1 MKKIFNIAFM
11 IAIASLAMISCKKE
25 SLKYEGPVLAHF
37 NGVEGSYFVDEAEET
52 FKIQLGITKPNDADV
67 TLTIKV
73 NTEESTAVEGED
85 FTLESNQ
92 IIIKA
97 GEVVTDLIVKGNF
110 ENLDEPK
117 KVVLEIESSDKSAQ
131 YDQTYNMTIQ
141 RFCPFVRDEFV
152 GLYGF
157 VSEFWNSDADGNPIL
172 DDDGN
177 PISVEVEAIA
187 DPEDENAILFK
198 DLYEEG
204 IDIKVILD
212 ASNKSN
218 FVTSFPKQKGWTSG
232 AYGDVSLSSGSGKF
246 SACDKTLS
254 YGTEHTV
261 SAGSF
266 GKEQAFFTKIE

>member
-1 MKKIFNIAFM
+1 MKKIFNIAFTVV
-11 IAIASLAMISCKKE
+11 LATLTMVSCKKE
-25 SLKYEGPVLAHF
+25 SLKYDGPVLAHF
-37 NGVEGSYFVDEAEET
+37 NGATGSYFVEEEGESS
-52 FKIQLGITKPNDADV
+52 FPIPIGITKPNDADV

-73 NTEESTAVEGED
+73 LTDESTAVEGED
-85 FTLESNQ
+85 FTLQSSQ
-92 IIIKA
+92 VTIKA
-97 GEVVTDLIVKGNF
+97 GEVISELVVLGNF
-110 ENLDEPK
+110 AGLDEQK
-117 KVVLEIESSDKSAQ
+117 SVVFEIESSDKSAQ
-131 YDQTYNMTIQ
+131 YDQTYTLTML

-157 VSEFWNSDADGNPIL
+157 VSEFWNSDAE
-172 DDDGN
+172 GN

-212 ASNKSN
+212 ASDKSN

-254 YGTEHTV
+254 YETEHTV

>member
-1 MKKIFNIAFM
+1 
-11 IAIASLAMISCKKE
+11 
-25 SLKYEGPVLAHF
+25 
-37 NGVEGSYFVDEAEET
+37 
-52 FKIQLGITKPNDADV
+52 
-67 TLTIKV
+67 
-73 NTEESTAVEGED
+73 
-85 FTLESNQ
+85 
-92 IIIKA
+92 
-97 GEVVTDLIVKGNF
+97 
-110 ENLDEPK
+110 
-117 KVVLEIESSDKSAQ
+117 
-131 YDQTYNMTIQ
+131 MTML

-212 ASNKSN
+212 ASDKSN

-254 YGTEHTV
+254 YETNTLFLQDHLV
-261 SAGSF
+261 KNKHFLLKSNNYL
-266 GKEQAFFTKIE
+266 I